1 MSVIKW
7 ISGSAVAA
15 VVAFALLVP
24 KRADERFSNEL
35 ARARSTVR
43 LDYKR
48 ARGEALALRELTKR
62 ADVRAI
68 ANALPPVAAGSPLVR
83 IDGLVPAAVAAR
95 VRDRFASEIRTA
107 SAGPS
112 RHPLALIVTVDS
124 AIGNAV
130 FQHTIALPERAGA
143 PCTIVVTATPAR
155 MNRLGTDGP
164 WNLLGTCAFYA
175 AFGAPGTAVDAWLRS
190 TRFASARYLRSPSSL
205 DGETSGIDL
214 SSSYALYYRD
224 GFQMASCRAGRT
236 ASCAAFLS
244 PDPRAVPPFEPEPAL
259 LDELASFEPGT
270 EVGSF
275 YRFEGARWNA
285 QGGLLSALVSDLG
298 SERFGELWRGPNT
311 LAESYAA
318 EAGRPLTD
326 FVADYVARRTLPYR
340 AGPGL
345 PPVPAALGTAL
356 ILFALLIAL
365 RYAPRRAS

>member
-1 MSVIKW
+1 MPVIKW
-7 ISGSAVAA
+7 ILGPAVAA

-24 KRADERFSNEL
+24 KRADERFRDEL
-35 ARARSTVR
+35 ARARR
-43 LDYKR
+43 AAWLDYAR
-48 ARGEALALRELTKR
+48 SRGEALALRELTKR
-62 ADVRAI
+62 AEVRVLAD
-68 ANALPPVAAGSPLVR
+68 ALPPVAAGSPLVR

-95 VRDRFASEIRTA
+95 VRDRFASEIRAA

-143 PCTIVVTATPAR
+143 PCTIVVSATLVR

-214 SSSYALYYRD
+214 SSSFALYYRD

-326 FVADYVARRTLPYR
+326 LVSDYVSRLTLPYR

-356 ILFALLIAL
+356 ILLALLIAL
-365 RYAPRRAS
+365 RYAPRRAT